1 MMSMNDSPAVETAI
15 LEARDVGVR
24 YGAHAAL
31 RGVSLRVG
39 EGEMLGLIGPNGSG
53 KTTLLRALSGAIR
66 PTAGFVAVGGADI
79 RAQDR
84 RALART
90 LAHVPQAIE
99 IPVAYSVAE
108 LVAMGRTPYVAGWAP
123 LSADDRAA
131 VVRAM
136 ELMEVSELADRAMDE
151 LSAGERQRAIVAMA
165 LAQEPRILLLDE
177 PTAHLDIQHAWGLME
192 LVARMNRERRLTVIV
207 SLHDLGLAAEFCPRL
222 LLLERGERVASGA
235 ASEVLKQE
243 VLTRVY
249 KHPIEIVRRDARVL
263 IVPGRV

>member
-1 MMSMNDSPAVETAI
+1 
-15 LEARDVGVR
+15 
-24 YGAHAAL
+24 
-31 RGVSLRVG
+31 
-39 EGEMLGLIGPNGSG
+39 MLGLIGPNGSG
-53 KTTLLRALSGAIR
+53 KTSLLRALSGAIR
-66 PTAGFVAVGGADI
+66 PATGSVAVGGADI

-123 LSADDRAA
+123 LSSDDRAA
-131 VVRAM
+131 VARAM
-136 ELMEVSELADRAMDE
+136 ELMEVSELSERAMDE

-192 LVARMNRERRLTVIV
+192 IVARMNRERRLTVIV

-222 LLLERGERVASGA
+222 MLLDAGACVASGA
-235 ASEVLKQE
+235 ASDVLKQD

-263 IVPGRV
+263 VVPGRKER